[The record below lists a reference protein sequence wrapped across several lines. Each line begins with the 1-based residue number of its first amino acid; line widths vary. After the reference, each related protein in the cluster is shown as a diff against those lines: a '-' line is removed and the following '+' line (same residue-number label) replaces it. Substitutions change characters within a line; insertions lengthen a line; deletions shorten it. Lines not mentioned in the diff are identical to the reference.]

1 MSYILRVFDTNL
13 LRFEVLENLAD
24 PVVKIEW
31 INDEKRQL
39 LPLGMEVSDEGV
51 AAWLKHRSIPKN
63 RAYVNTFL
71 AKCGLNVNRPMDV
84 ISVCK
89 GLSLND
95 AYWVTDAESKD
106 TFAQSNLYENPFSRI
121 LAWTAFTGYGSSIR
135 STFMSSP
142 EFTTNG
148 MLPKCWRRIN
158 NKVYLYKGATSG
170 ASNTGNE
177 PYSELYAYE
186 IAKQMGV
193 YAIPYK
199 IVKWKGNMCSVCELF
214 TSKELAYV
222 PVGRIVKKGGMRA
235 VRAYYESLGPEFVQA
250 LNEMIVFDAIIC
262 NTDRH
267 YGNFGILVDSK
278 TNQPAV
284 PAPLFDHGNSL
295 FNLAGEENW
304 EKEERLQEY
313 ADTLLPCV
321 YEDFIE
327 AAKSVLDETLQAK
340 VRKLLTYEVP
350 KQGKYHYTDEKLKL
364 LSRMVRKRAQR
375 ILI

>member
-106 TFAQSNLYENPFSRI
+106 TFAQCNLYENPFSRI

-186 IAKQMGV
+186 IARQMGV
-193 YAIPYK
+193 HAIPYK
-199 IVKWKGNMCSVCELF
+199 IVKWKEKLCSVCELF

>member
-1 MSYILRVFDTNL
+1 MSYLLKLFDTEL
-13 LRFEVLENLAD
+13 LKFKVLENLAD

-31 INDEKRQL
+31 INEGKRQL
-39 LPLGMEVSDEGV
+39 LPLGMDVSDEGV
-51 AAWLKHRSIPKN
+51 ASWLKHRSIPKN
-63 RAYVNTFL
+63 RAYVNSFL
-71 AKCGLNVNRPMDV
+71 AKCGLNANRPMDV
-84 ISVCK
+84 IAVCK

-95 AYWVTDAESKD
+95 AYWVTDAESED
-106 TFAQSNLYENPFSRI
+106 TFAQCNLYENPFSRI

-186 IAKQMGV
+186 IAAQMGV
-193 YAIPYK
+193 QAIPYK
-199 IVKWKGNMCSVCELF
+199 IAKWKGNLCSVCELF

-222 PVGRIVKKGGMRA
+222 PVGRIIKKGGMRA
-235 VRAYYESLGPEFVQA
+235 VRAYYESLGAEFVQA
-250 LNEMIVFDAIIC
+250 LNEMIVFDAIVC

-267 YGNFGILVDSK
+267 YGNFGILVDSR
-278 TNQPAV
+278 TNRPVA

-295 FNLAGEENW
+295 FNLAGNENW
-304 EKEERLQEY
+304 ENEAKLQEY

-327 AAKSVLDETLQAK
+327 TAKAVLDESLQAK

-350 KQGKYHYTDEKLKL
+350 KQGRYNYTDEKLKL
-364 LSRMVRKRAQR
+364 LSRIVRKQAQLV
-375 ILI
+375 IG

>member
-1 MSYILRVFDTNL
+1 MSYLLKLFDTEL
-13 LRFEVLENLAD
+13 LKFKVVENLAD

-31 INDEKRQL
+31 INEEKRQL
-39 LPLGMEVSDEGV
+39 LPLGMDVSDEGV
-51 AAWLKHRSIPKN
+51 AFWLKHRSIPKN
-63 RAYVNTFL
+63 RAYVNSFL
-71 AKCGLNVNRPMDV
+71 AKCGLNANRPMDV
-84 ISVCK
+84 IAVCK

-95 AYWVTDAESKD
+95 AYWVTDAESED
-106 TFAQSNLYENPFSRI
+106 TFAQCNLYENPFSRI

-186 IAKQMGV
+186 IAAQMGV
-193 YAIPYK
+193 QAIPYK
-199 IVKWKGNMCSVCELF
+199 IAKWKGNLCSVCELF
-214 TSKELAYV
+214 TGKELAYV
-222 PVGRIVKKGGMRA
+222 PVGRIIKKGGMRA
-235 VRAYYESLGPEFVQA
+235 VRAYYESLGAEFVQA
-250 LNEMIVFDAIIC
+250 LNEMIVFDAIVC

-267 YGNFGILVDSK
+267 YGNFGILVDSR
-278 TNQPAV
+278 TNRPVA

-295 FNLAGEENW
+295 FNLAGNENW
-304 EKEERLQEY
+304 ENEAKLQEY

-327 AAKSVLDETLQAK
+327 TAKAVLDESLQAK

-350 KQGKYHYTDEKLKL
+350 KQGRYNYTDEKLKL
-364 LSRMVRKRAQR
+364 LSRIVRKQAQLV
-375 ILI
+375 IG

>member
-106 TFAQSNLYENPFSRI
+106 TFAQCNLYENPFSRI

>member
-250 LNEMIVFDAIIC
+250 VNEMIVFDAIIC

>member
-1 MSYILRVFDTNL
+1 MSYLLKLFDTEL
-13 LRFEVLENLAD
+13 LKFKVLENLSD
-24 PVVKIEW
+24 PVVEIEW
-31 INDEKRQL
+31 INEEKRQL
-39 LPLGMEVSDEGV
+39 LPLGMDVSDEGV
-51 AAWLKHRSIPKN
+51 ASWLKHRSIPKN
-63 RAYVNTFL
+63 RAYVNSFL
-71 AKCGLNVNRPMDV
+71 AKCGLNANRPMDV
-84 ISVCK
+84 IAVCK

-95 AYWVTDAESKD
+95 AYWVTDAESED
-106 TFAQSNLYENPFSRI
+106 TFAQCNLYENPFSRI

-186 IAKQMGV
+186 IAAQMGV
-193 YAIPYK
+193 QAIPYK
-199 IVKWKGNMCSVCELF
+199 IAKWKGNLCSVCELF

-222 PVGRIVKKGGMRA
+222 PVGRIIKKGGMRA

-250 LNEMIVFDAIIC
+250 LNEMIVFDAIVC

-267 YGNFGILVDSK
+267 YGNFGVMVDSR
-278 TNQPAV
+278 TNRPIAPAS
-284 PAPLFDHGNSL
+284 LFDHGNSL
-295 FNLAGEENW
+295 FNLAGNENW
-304 EKEERLQEY
+304 ENEARLQEY

-327 AAKSVLDETLQAK
+327 AAKAVLDEPLQAK

-350 KQGKYHYTDEKLKL
+350 KQGRYNYTDEKLKL
-364 LSRMVRKRAQR
+364 LSRIVRKRAQLV
-375 ILI
+375 IG

>member
-1 MSYILRVFDTNL
+1 MSYLLKLFDTEL
-13 LRFEVLENLAD
+13 LKFKVVENLAD

-31 INDEKRQL
+31 INEEKRQL
-39 LPLGMEVSDEGV
+39 LPLGMDVSDEGV

-84 ISVCK
+84 IAVCK

-95 AYWVTDAESKD
+95 AYWVTDAESED
-106 TFAQSNLYENPFSRI
+106 TFAQCNLYENPFSRI

-186 IAKQMGV
+186 IAAQMGV
-193 YAIPYK
+193 QAIPYK
-199 IVKWKGNMCSVCELF
+199 IAKWKGNLCSVCELF
-214 TSKELAYV
+214 TGKELAYV
-222 PVGRIVKKGGMRA
+222 PVGRTIKKGGMRA

-250 LNEMIVFDAIIC
+250 LNEMIVFDAIVC

-267 YGNFGILVDSK
+267 YGNFGILIDSR
-278 TNQPAV
+278 TNRPVA

-295 FNLAGEENW
+295 FNLAGNENW
-304 EKEERLQEY
+304 ENEAKLQEY

-327 AAKSVLDETLQAK
+327 AAKAVLDESLQAK

-350 KQGKYHYTDEKLKL
+350 KQGRYNYTDEKLKL
-364 LSRMVRKRAQR
+364 LSRIVRKRAQLV
-375 ILI
+375 IG

>member
-1 MSYILRVFDTNL
+1 MSYLLKLFDTEL
-13 LRFEVLENLAD
+13 LKFKVLENLAD

-31 INDEKRQL
+31 INEGKRQL
-39 LPLGMEVSDEGV
+39 LPLGMDVSDEGV
-51 AAWLKHRSIPKN
+51 ASWLKHRSIPKN
-63 RAYVNTFL
+63 RAYVNSFL
-71 AKCGLNVNRPMDV
+71 AKCGLNANRPMDV
-84 ISVCK
+84 IAVCK

-95 AYWVTDAESKD
+95 AYWVTDAEAED
-106 TFAQSNLYENPFSRI
+106 TFAQCNLYENPFSRI

-186 IAKQMGV
+186 IAAQMGV
-193 YAIPYK
+193 QAIPYK
-199 IVKWKGNMCSVCELF
+199 IAKWKGNLCSVCELF
-214 TSKELAYV
+214 TGKELAYV
-222 PVGRIVKKGGMRA
+222 PVGRIIKKGGMRA
-235 VRAYYESLGPEFVQA
+235 VRAYYESLGAEFVQA
-250 LNEMIVFDAIIC
+250 LNEMIVFDAIVC

-267 YGNFGILVDSK
+267 YGNFGILVDSR
-278 TNQPAV
+278 TNRPVA

-295 FNLAGEENW
+295 FNLAGNENW
-304 EKEERLQEY
+304 ENEAKLQEY

-327 AAKSVLDETLQAK
+327 TAKAVLDESLQAK

-350 KQGKYHYTDEKLKL
+350 KQGRYNYTDEKLKL
-364 LSRMVRKRAQR
+364 LSRIVRKQAQLV
-375 ILI
+375 IG

>member
-1 MSYILRVFDTNL
+1 MSYILKVFDTSL
-13 LRFEVLENLAD
+13 VRFEVLENLSD
-24 PVVKIEW
+24 PVVEIEW

-39 LPLGMEVSDEGV
+39 LPLGMEASDEGV

-106 TFAQSNLYENPFSRI
+106 TFAQCNLYENPFSRI

-186 IAKQMGV
+186 IARQMGV

-267 YGNFGILVDSK
+267 YGNFGILVDSR
-278 TNQPAV
+278 TNQPVV

-327 AAKSVLDETLQAK
+327 AAKAVLDERLQAK

-350 KQGKYHYTDEKLKL
+350 KQGRYHYTDQKRKLM
-364 LSRMVRKRAQR
+364 SRMVRKRAQT
-375 ILI
+375 ILT

>member
-1 MSYILRVFDTNL
+1 MSYLLKLFDTEL
-13 LRFEVLENLAD
+13 LKFKVLENLSD
-24 PVVKIEW
+24 PVVEIEW
-31 INDEKRQL
+31 INEEKRQL
-39 LPLGMEVSDEGV
+39 LPLGMDLSDEGV
-51 AAWLKHRSIPKN
+51 ASWLKHRSIPKN
-63 RAYVNTFL
+63 RAYVNSFL
-71 AKCGLNVNRPMDV
+71 AKCGLNANRPMDV
-84 ISVCK
+84 IAVCK

-95 AYWVTDAESKD
+95 AYWVTDAESED
-106 TFAQSNLYENPFSRI
+106 TFAQCNLYENPFSRI

-186 IAKQMGV
+186 IAAQMGV
-193 YAIPYK
+193 QAISYK
-199 IVKWKGNMCSVCELF
+199 IAKWKGNLCSVCELF

-222 PVGRIVKKGGMRA
+222 PVGRIIKKGGMRA

-250 LNEMIVFDAIIC
+250 LNEMIVFDAIVC

-267 YGNFGILVDSK
+267 YGNFGILVDSR
-278 TNQPAV
+278 TNRPVA

-295 FNLAGEENW
+295 FNLAGNENW
-304 EKEERLQEY
+304 ENEARLQEY

-327 AAKSVLDETLQAK
+327 AAKAVLDEPLQAK
-340 VRKLLTYEVP
+340 VRKLLTYELP
-350 KQGKYHYTDEKLKL
+350 KQGRYNYTDVKLKL
-364 LSRMVRKRAQR
+364 LSRIVRKRAQLV
-375 ILI
+375 IG